1 MILDSIKK
9 AGYFKMA
16 ASLQGTKQSYN
27 DRRAKQS
34 CFKIA
39 SFLAM
44 TLVLLLTCNL
54 ANAQELK
61 TKNVVIITFDGY
73 RWKELFEGADS
84 LNLFG
89 KKFTKQD
96 STWRVKKY
104 WDKNIE
110 ERRTKLMPFMWNTV
124 AKQGQIHGNRNFGNQ
139 VDVKN
144 KFWFSFPGYNEIFT
158 GYPDSLIN
166 SNSHPANHNINVL
179 EFLNKRPEFKDKVA
193 TFTSWDAFYKILNAD
208 RSGFPINSGYNNVK
222 GENLSDV
229 QKTLNDLMWWLPKDY
244 GMGERHDG
252 ITYSFAKEHVKL
264 NHPRVL
270 QLSFIETDAL
280 AHDGRYD
287 FYLDAANYN
296 DKMIADLWNYMQS
309 DPFYKDQTTFII
321 TEDHGRGYGD
331 NWQHHYYT
339 VEHSNEIFFAIMG
352 PDTKAL
358 GEVKQKGQL
367 YQNQIAQ
374 TIAALL
380 GVKFENG
387 HEIGKPIKEALPVKK

>member
-1 MILDSIKK
+1 MCLKILIL
-9 AGYFKMA
+9 F
-16 ASLQGTKQSYN
+16 
-27 DRRAKQS
+27 
-34 CFKIA
+34 C
-39 SFLAM
+39 
-44 TLVLLLTCNL
+44 LLLGVNL
-54 ANAQELK
+54 AIAQEIK

-73 RWKELFEGADS
+73 RWKELFEGVDS

-96 STWRVKKY
+96 SAWRVKKY
-104 WDKNIE
+104 WSKNVE
-110 ERRTKLMPFMWNTV
+110 ERRSKLMPFMWNTV
-124 AKQGQIHGNRNFGNQ
+124 AKNGQIYGNRNFGNH

-166 SNSHPANHNINVL
+166 SNTHPANHNINVL
-179 EFLNKRPEFKDKVA
+179 EFLNKQPDFKDKVA
-193 TFTSWDAFYKILNAD
+193 TFTSWDAFYKILNAE
-208 RSGFPINSGYNNVK
+208 RSGFPINSGYNNVTIMSK
-222 GENLSDV
+222 RSQTEMDTAHDSFITDKIKLYTDENGEKLSEV

-252 ITYSFAKEHVKL
+252 ITYSFAKEYVKL

-296 DKMIADLWNYMQS
+296 DKMIADLWNYMQN

-339 VEHSNEIFFAIMG
+339 VEHSNEIFFAVMG

-358 GEVKQKGQL
+358 GEIKQKGQL

-374 TIAALL
+374 TLASFL

-387 HEIGKPIKEALPVKK
+387 HEIGKPIAAVLPVKK